1 MMGVGNYKC
10 LSLENRWREV
20 NEQEWPA
27 EVNFL
32 VTAVNVI
39 EPKHWRSFQ
48 SAEDRL

>member
-1 MMGVGNYKC
+1 MGVGNYMC
-10 LSLENRWREV
+10 LSPLNRWREV

-27 EVNFL
+27 EVIFL

-39 EPKHWRSFQ
+39 VPKHWRCFQ